1 MTEILAAVLLIAL
14 AWSSYD
20 TEKRMREHENRI
32 SRLERKIH

>member
-1 MTEILAAVLLIAL
+1 MTEILAAILTLAV

-20 TEKRMREHENRI
+20 TEKCMKEFDDRI

>member
-1 MTEILAAVLLIAL
+1 MTEMISL

-20 TEKRMREHENRI
+20 TEKRMKEFDDRI